1 MTESLDALNTAVS
14 LLIKAALFPV
24 RFSGRVRRRRL
35 PRLAVA
41 RVRTS
46 GAGRCNS
53 RAYPSRFA
61 LAARPSRPT
70 SLLLVPSF
78 PLLPSTRLLLPSHP
92 LPGIQS

>member
-1 MTESLDALNTAVS
+1 MMQMIVVIWREMKMLFSLYLV
-14 LLIKAALFPV
+14 V
-24 RFSGRVRRRRL
+24 
-35 PRLAVA
+35 
-41 RVRTS
+41 
-46 GAGRCNS
+46 
-53 RAYPSRFA
+53 AYPSRFA